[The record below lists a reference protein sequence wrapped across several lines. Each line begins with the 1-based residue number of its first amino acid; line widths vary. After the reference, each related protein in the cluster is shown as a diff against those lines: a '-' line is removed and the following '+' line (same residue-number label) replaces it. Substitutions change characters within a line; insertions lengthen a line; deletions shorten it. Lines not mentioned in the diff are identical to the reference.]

1 MTSRDQL
8 DDLSERLSEID
19 RDILRAVERRARV
32 AQDIVKVRGEASR
45 YAPLLDGSR
54 IKALEEAVTPPFHAS
69 GVRPIFAAIDAAC
82 RVFEIAPRVA
92 CVGTEG
98 AFSFIAAALHF
109 GPRAELLRAETPEK
123 AIEEV
128 ARSRAEFA
136 TVPYESMN
144 EGLAFPTIQAIAAL
158 DVKLVG
164 EREVVHVLDLVNRT
178 GNASDVEKIYV
189 SPHHHVLCEQFIEA
203 TFPKATVLDVR
214 SAQMAWDL
222 ALENHGGAAI
232 VPDGFRGA
240 GELSAVK
247 ENVADE
253 GELRMRYG
261 IVSRVP
267 VPRTGNDA
275 TAVIF
280 SVHDK
285 PGALHDLLEHFKE
298 RSCNMRRIQSR
309 AIPGEGWEYLFYVE
323 VSGHMTDRPLVA
335 ALESVKKK
343 ARMLKII
350 GSFPLDAAEPPPSS
364 EGAR

>member
-1 MTSRDQL
+1 MTARDQL
-8 DDLSERLSEID
+8 DDLGDRLSEID

-32 AQDIVKVRGEASR
+32 AQDIVKLRGETSR
-45 YAPLLDGSR
+45 YAPLLDAAR
-54 IKALEEAVTPPFHAS
+54 LKTLEDAVTQPFPAA
-69 GVRPIFAAIDAAC
+69 GVRPLFAAIDAAC
-82 RVFEIAPRVA
+82 RAYEVAPRVA
-92 CVGTEG
+92 CVGSEG

-109 GPRAELLRAETPEK
+109 GPRAELVRAETPEK

-144 EGLAFPTIQAIAAL
+144 EGLAFTTVQAIAAHDL
-158 DVKLVG
+158 KLVG
-164 EREVVHVLDLVNRT
+164 EREINHVLDLVNRT
-178 GNASDVEKIYV
+178 GNSSDIDKIYV
-189 SPHHHVLCEQFIEA
+189 SPHHHVLCEGFIEA
-203 TFPKATVLDVR
+203 SYPKATVLDVR

-222 ALENHGGAAI
+222 ALENHGAAAI
-232 VPDGFRGA
+232 VPGGFAGA
-240 GELSAVK
+240 GELARVK

-309 AIPGEGWEYLFYVE
+309 AMAGEGWEYLFYVE

-364 EGAR
+364 EGTR